1 MNSPANITDPL
12 VLFMPS
18 GKRGRFP
25 VGTPVLD
32 AARQL
37 GVYVESVCG
46 GRATCGRCQV
56 EVQEGNFAKHKIVSS
71 NEHISPKGPKEE
83 RYERVRGLPERRRLS
98 CSAQILGDLVIDV
111 PQDTVINAQTIRK
124 DADTR
129 VIARDTAI
137 RMCYVEIEEPDMHNP
152 SGDLDRLKIAL
163 MKDWGFKNLE
173 FDFYLLPQ
181 VQGILRKGN
190 WTATAAIHKDADSDI
205 ARVIALWPG
214 LKNEAYG
221 LACDIGSTTIAMH
234 LVSLLSGRVAASSGT
249 SNPQIRFGED
259 LMSRVSY
266 VMMNPDGR
274 EGMTVAVREAIS
286 SLVDKVCAEGNVQRN
301 DILDSVFVGNP
312 IMHHLFLGIDPTE
325 LGGAPFA
332 LAVSGA
338 VRIKASDIG
347 LKLNQGARLYML
359 PCIAGHVGADA
370 AAVTLSE
377 GPHRQDEMM
386 LIVDVGTNAE
396 IVLGNRA
403 RVVAASSP
411 TGPAF
416 EGAEI
421 SGGQRAAPGAIE
433 RVRIDPETLEPK
445 YRVIGSELWS
455 DEPGF
460 LDSVQATGVTGIC
473 GSGIIEIVAEMYLAG
488 IISEDGVVDGSLAA
502 RSPRVVANGRTFSYV
517 LKEGSASKEDGP
529 KITITQTDVRA
540 IQLAKAALYAGT
552 KLLMEKQNTEHVD
565 RIHFAGA
572 FGSFI
577 DPKYAMVLGL
587 IPDCDLDK
595 VSAVG
600 NAAGA
605 GARMALLN
613 RGYRRE
619 IEETVRQIEKIE
631 TALEPKFQE
640 HFVYAMALPNKVDPF
655 PKLSAAVKLPPRKTV
670 SEDGVA
676 GVHAK
681 ATPQGAAANRRALT
695 HSISFVCKCFRIAR
709 SGNQNAVFAKS
720 IRYMAGAFT
729 RHRTAATDKPSAAA
743 ALQGR

>member
-46 GRATCGRCQV
+46 GRATCGRCQI

-71 NEHISPKGPKEE
+71 NDHISPKGAKEE

-129 VIARDTAI
+129 VIARDSAI
-137 RMCYVEIEEPDMHNP
+137 RMCYVEIEQPDMHKP
-152 SGDLDRLKIAL
+152 LGDLDRLKIAL

-173 FDFYLLPQ
+173 FDFYLMPQ

-190 WTATAAIHKDADSDI
+190 WTATAAIHKDAESDI

-286 SLVDKVCAEGNVQRN
+286 GLVDKVCAEGNVQRN

-396 IVLGNRA
+396 IVLGNRK

-433 RVRIDPETLEPK
+433 RVRIDPDTLEPK

-455 DEPGF
+455 DDPGF
-460 LDSVQATGVTGIC
+460 VDSVQATGVTGIC

-488 IISEDGVVDGSLAA
+488 IISEDGVIDGSLAE
-502 RSPRVVANGRTFSYV
+502 RSPRVTVNGRTFSYV
-517 LKEGSASKEDGP
+517 LKEGEP

-619 IEETVRQIEKIE
+619 IEDTVSHIEKIE

-670 SEDGVA
+670 SQDGVA
-676 GVHAK
+676 GDAAPRRRSREGHA
-681 ATPQGAAANRRALT
+681 ARR
-695 HSISFVCKCFRIAR
+695 SRE
-709 SGNQNAVFAKS
+709 
-720 IRYMAGAFT
+720 
-729 RHRTAATDKPSAAA
+729 
-743 ALQGR
+743 

>member
-1 MNSPANITDPL
+1 
-12 VLFMPS
+12 MPS

-25 VGTPVLD
+25 KGTPVLD

-46 GRATCGRCQV
+46 GRATCGRCQI
-56 EVQEGNFAKHKIVSS
+56 EVQEGHFAKHKIVSATA
-71 NEHISPKGPKEE
+71 NLSPKGAKEK
-83 RYERVRGLPERRRLS
+83 RYEEVRGLADGRRLS
-98 CSAQILGDLVIDV
+98 CSSTIEGDLVIDV
-111 PQDTVINAQTIRK
+111 PQDTVVNAQIVRK
-124 DADTR
+124 AADTR
-129 VIARDTAI
+129 VIERNPAVH
-137 RMCYVEIEEPDMHNP
+137 MCYVEIEEPDMHKP
-152 SGDLDRLKIAL
+152 LGDLDRLKAAIE
-163 MKDWGFKNLE
+163 KDWGYKDLTV
-173 FDFYLLPQ
+173 DFHLLPQ
-181 VQGILRKGN
+181 VQAILRKGQ
-190 WTATAAIHKDADSDI
+190 WAVTAAIHKDKDDTPPTMI
-205 ARVIALWPG
+205 GLWPG

-221 LACDIGSTTIAMH
+221 IACDIGSTTIAMH
-234 LVSLLSGRVAASSGT
+234 LSSLLSGRTLATAGA

-274 EGMTVAVREAIS
+274 EAMTKAVREAVSGLI
-286 SLVDKVCAEGNVQRN
+286 DKVSAEGGIDRA
-301 DILDSVFVGNP
+301 DILDCVFVGNP

-338 VRIKASDIG
+338 VRAKANDLALG
-347 LKLNQGARLYML
+347 LNDGARLYML

-370 AAVTLSE
+370 AAATLSE

-386 LIVDVGTNAE
+386 LLVDVGTNAE

-433 RVRIDPETLEPK
+433 RVRIDPQTLEP
-445 YRVIGSELWS
+445 RFRIIGTEQWS
-455 DEPGF
+455 HEPGF
-460 LDSVQATGVTGIC
+460 TEAAKATGVTGIC
-473 GSGIIEIVAEMYLAG
+473 GSGIIEVIAEMYLAG
-488 IISEDGVVDGSLAA
+488 IISEDGVIDGSLAA
-502 RSPRVVANGRTFSYV
+502 RSPRIVANGRTFSYV
-517 LKEGSASKEDGP
+517 LREGEP
-529 KITITQTDVRA
+529 KIIITQNDVRA
-540 IQLAKAALYAGT
+540 IQLAKSALYAGT
-552 KLLMEKQNTEHVD
+552 KLLMEKQGVETVD
-565 RIHFAGA
+565 TIKFAGA

-613 RGYRRE
+613 RAYRRE
-619 IEETVRQIEKIE
+619 IEETVTRIEKIE

-640 HFVYAMALPNKVDPF
+640 HFVFAMALPNKVDPF
-655 PKLSAAVKLPPRKTV
+655 PKLAAQVALPARKV
-670 SEDGVA
+670 LEPADG
-676 GVHAK
+676 GGG
-681 ATPQGAAANRRALT
+681 TRR
-695 HSISFVCKCFRIAR
+695 
-709 SGNQNAVFAKS
+709 G
-720 IRYMAGAFT
+720 
-729 RHRTAATDKPSAAA
+729 
-743 ALQGR
+743 GRRR

>member
-1 MNSPANITDPL
+1 MNPPPNITDPL

-46 GRATCGRCQV
+46 GRATCGRCQI
-56 EVQEGNFAKHKIVSS
+56 EVQEGNFAKHKIVSA
-71 NEHISPKGPKEE
+71 NDHISPKGAKEE

-98 CSAQILGDLVIDV
+98 CSAQVLGDLVIDV

-124 DADTR
+124 AADTR

-137 RMCYVEIEEPDMHNP
+137 RMCYVEIEEPDMHKP
-152 SGDLDRLKIAL
+152 LGDLDRLKIAL
-163 MKDWGFKNLE
+163 MKDWGFKNVE
-173 FDFYLLPQ
+173 FDFYLMPQ

-274 EGMTVAVREAIS
+274 EGMTVAVREAVS
-286 SLVDKVCAEGNVQRN
+286 GLVDKVCAEGNVQRN
-301 DILDSVFVGNP
+301 DILDAVFVGNP

-338 VRIKASDIG
+338 VRIKASDLG

-396 IVLGNRA
+396 IVLGNST

-433 RVRIDPETLEPK
+433 RVRIDPDTLEPR

-455 DEPGF
+455 DQPGF
-460 LDSVQATGVTGIC
+460 AESVQATGVTGIC
-473 GSGIIEIVAEMYLAG
+473 GSGIIEVVAEMYLAG
-488 IISEDGVVDGSLAA
+488 IISEDGVVDGSLGA
-502 RSPRVVANGRTFSYV
+502 RSPRIVANGRTFSYV
-517 LKEGSASKEDGP
+517 LKDGEP
-529 KITITQTDVRA
+529 KITITQNDVRA

-552 KLLMEKQNTEHVD
+552 KLLMEKQHTDHVD

-619 IEETVRQIEKIE
+619 IEETVSSIEKIE

-655 PKLSAAVKLPPRKTV
+655 PKLAAAVKLPPRKTV
-670 SEDGVA
+670 GEDGAA
-676 GVHAK
+676 GD
-681 ATPQGAAANRRALT
+681 ATPRRRSREERAARR
-695 HSISFVCKCFRIAR
+695 
-709 SGNQNAVFAKS
+709 
-720 IRYMAGAFT
+720 
-729 RHRTAATDKPSAAA
+729 
-743 ALQGR
+743 GRE

>member
-1 MNSPANITDPL
+1 MAAADAVAVKPAWAGDKRAIVNSPANITDPL

-46 GRATCGRCQV
+46 GRATCGRCQI
-56 EVQEGNFAKHKIVSS
+56 EVQEGNFAKHKITSS
-71 NEHISPKGPKEE
+71 NDHISPKGPKEE

-129 VIARDTAI
+129 VIARDSAI
-137 RMCYVEIEEPDMHNP
+137 RMCYVEIEEPDMHKP
-152 SGDLDRLKIAL
+152 LGDLDRLKIAL
-163 MKDWGFKNLE
+163 MKDWNLKSLD

-190 WTATAAIHKDADSDI
+190 WTATAAIYKDTDTET

-286 SLVDKVCAEGNVQRN
+286 GLVDKVCAEGNVQRN

-396 IVLGNRA
+396 IVLGNRT

-433 RVRIDPETLEPK
+433 RVRIDPDTLEPK

-517 LKEGSASKEDGP
+517 LKEGEP

-619 IEETVRQIEKIE
+619 IEETVSQIEKIE

-655 PKLSAAVKLPPRKTV
+655 PKLAAAVKLPPRKTV
-670 SEDGVA
+670 SEDGIA
-676 GVHAK
+676 GDAAPRRRSREGHA
-681 ATPQGAAANRRALT
+681 ARR
-695 HSISFVCKCFRIAR
+695 SRE
-709 SGNQNAVFAKS
+709 
-720 IRYMAGAFT
+720 
-729 RHRTAATDKPSAAA
+729 
-743 ALQGR
+743 